1 MGEKDK
7 RLARLAHRPSPD
19 APVVWKPVSA
29 DGLSPDPSDA
39 TGESGS
45 APASGGLVSYY
56 GSRDRRDRAGGRPGA
71 DRSDAHPA
79 GRDHSKGLERG
90 PEVPRDVTRLVLIS
104 HAHHDHLHRE
114 SLRRAGSN
122 IRLVV
127 PVGLGAFVSG
137 WGFGDVTEL
146 PVGASFRHGE
156 VAITAVRAVHS
167 GHRVP
172 FGPSAEAIGY
182 VITGG
187 GRTIYFAGDTDL
199 FDEMADIGSLG
210 LDLALLPVWGWGP
223 RLGPGHLNPARAAEA
238 VEILRPTLAVPIHW
252 GTLWPIAMRWRRHA
266 LTEPPL
272 EFVAEVE
279 RRTLDSRVAIL
290 APGET
295 LDLATV
301 TGRAA

>member
-1 MGEKDK
+1 M
-7 RLARLAHRPSPD
+7 
-19 APVVWKPVSA
+19 SA

-56 GSRDRRDRAGGRPGA
+56 GHATVGIELAGVQVLTDPMLTQRVAIIRRVGTRPQ
-71 DRSDAHPA
+71 
-79 GRDHSKGLERG
+79 
-90 PEVPRDVTRLVLIS
+90 VPRDVTRLVLIS
-104 HAHHDHLHRE
+104 HAHHDHLDRE
-114 SLRRAGSN
+114 SLRRAGSEV
-122 IRLVV
+122 RLVV
-127 PVGLGAFVSG
+127 PVGLGGLVSG

-146 PVGASFRHGE
+146 PVGGSLRHGE
-156 VAITAVRAVHS
+156 VVITSVRAVHS
-167 GHRVP
+167 GRRVP

-182 VITGG
+182 VISGG

-199 FDEMADIGSLG
+199 FDEMTDIGRLG

-238 VEILRPTLAVPIHW
+238 VEILRPALAVPIHW

-279 RRTLDSRVAIL
+279 RRALDSRVAIL

-301 TGRAA
+301 TGRPV

>member
-1 MGEKDK
+1 M
-7 RLARLAHRPSPD
+7 
-19 APVVWKPVSA
+19 SA
-29 DGLSPDPSDA
+29 DGPSPDPSDA
-39 TGESGS
+39 TGDSGS

-56 GSRDRRDRAGGRPGA
+56 GHATVGIELAGVQVLTDPMLTQGVAIIRRVGA
-71 DRSDAHPA
+71 R
-79 GRDHSKGLERG
+79 
-90 PEVPRDVTRLVLIS
+90 PEVARDVTRLVLIS